1 MPAALILDCEGARP
15 TVDERALFRDADPWG
30 FILFARHCQSAE
42 DVRALCEDLRETVG
56 RDAPVFIDQEGGRV
70 ARMKAPAFPAHPPMA
85 VFGALWRVNP
95 AQAIAAAKLNAFL
108 LGRLVS
114 DLGVD
119 VDCVP
124 MLDVRQPDA
133 DKAVIGDRAL
143 AEEADIVTALGSALI
158 EGLIDGGALPVIKH
172 MPGHGRATVDSHHD
186 LPRVDASREALRAV
200 DFAPFR
206 ALRHAPIG
214 MTAHVVYEAYDA
226 ELCGTMSRTIID
238 DVIRGQIGFE
248 GLLVSDDLKM
258 KALGGPVGERVSQ
271 CLAAGVDIAC
281 ACNFSFAEKI
291 EAAQTAWPL
300 AGAALV
306 RADAALAR
314 RKSPVLRGETA
325 GDYERLAAMIAPA
338 LVA

>member
-1 MPAALILDCEGARP
+1 MPAALILDCESARP
-15 TVDERALFRDADPWG
+15 TSDERALFRDADPWG

-42 DVRALCEDLRETVG
+42 DVRALCSELRETVG
-56 RDAPVFIDQEGGRV
+56 RNAPVFIDQEGGRV

-85 VFGALWRVNP
+85 VFGALWRKNP
-95 AQAIAAAKLNAFL
+95 EQAIAAARLNAFL

-143 AEEADIVTALGSALI
+143 ADETEIVTALGRAVI
-158 EGLIDGGALPVIKH
+158 EGLIEGGALPVIKH

-186 LPRVDASREALRAV
+186 LPRVATSREALRAV

-206 ALRHAPIG
+206 ALRDAPIG

-226 ELCGTMSRTIID
+226 ERCGTMSKTIID
-238 DVIRGQIGFE
+238 GVIRGEIGFD

-258 KALGGPVGERVSQ
+258 KALGGPVGERVSR

-281 ACNFSFAEKI
+281 ACNFSFEEKI
-291 EAAQTAWPL
+291 EAANAAGQL
-300 AGAALV
+300 VGAAQA

-314 RKSPVLRGETA
+314 RRGPVLRAETS